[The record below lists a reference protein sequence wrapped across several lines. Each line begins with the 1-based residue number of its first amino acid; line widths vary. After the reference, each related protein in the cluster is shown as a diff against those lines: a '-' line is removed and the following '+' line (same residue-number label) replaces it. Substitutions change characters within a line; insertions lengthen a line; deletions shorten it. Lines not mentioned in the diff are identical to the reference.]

1 MVTESESQEARAES
15 VRRQKTGEDA
25 PEESNPESLLG
36 PTGGSPGEEPPEGV
50 GESVARRGEDMIQHE
65 GKEAG
70 RHDSGRD
77 DSEAQRPT
85 GQSTSRDHT
94 GVDPQQGPG
103 G

>member
-1 MVTESESQEARAES
+1 MATESESQEARAES
-15 VRRQKTGEDA
+15 VRRQETGRHA
-25 PEESNPESLLG
+25 PEEANPESLLG

-50 GESVARRGEDMIQHE
+50 GDSVARRGEDMIKHE

-77 DSEAQRPT
+77 DSEAERPT
-85 GQSTSRDHT
+85 GGSTSRDHT
-94 GVDPQQGPG
+94 GVDPQEGSG